1 MFGTVKRLFLTARVE
16 ERNGGDS
23 FSFVCKSRDGSMAG
37 CLSWTREA
45 GIEAT
50 KRWQIKLMK
59 DIQMLRNQWTDV
71 LGLERRTD
79 VF

>member
-1 MFGTVKRLFLTARVE
+1 
-16 ERNGGDS
+16 
-23 FSFVCKSRDGSMAG
+23 MAG

>member
-1 MFGTVKRLFLTARVE
+1 MSAARVE

-23 FSFVCKSRDGSMAG
+23 FSFDCKHKDGSISG

-45 GIEAT
+45 GIEVT
-50 KRWQIKLMK
+50 QRWQIELMK
-59 DIQMLRNQWTDV
+59 DIQMFRNQLTV
-71 LGLERRTD
+71 VSGSERSSD